1 MRTGITAAAAS
12 STLLKFFN
20 PGSEH
25 GEKRKPE
32 PPMKNFA
39 CHVLRKLVRF
49 LAPRVGLVVVEYEP
63 DNSPEAVAFLAE
75 EQPADWEFYGIT
87 LH

>member
-1 MRTGITAAAAS
+1 
-12 STLLKFFN
+12 
-20 PGSEH
+20 
-25 GEKRKPE
+25 
-32 PPMKNFA
+32 MKNFTHHA
-39 CHVLRKLVRF
+39 LRALVRY

-63 DNSPEAVAFLAE
+63 DTCPEAVAFLAE